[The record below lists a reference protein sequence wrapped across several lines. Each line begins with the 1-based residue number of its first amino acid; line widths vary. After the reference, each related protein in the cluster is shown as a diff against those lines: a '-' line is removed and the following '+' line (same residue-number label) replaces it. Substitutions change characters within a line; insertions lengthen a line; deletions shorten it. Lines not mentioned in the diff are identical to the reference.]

1 MINFTKKPL
10 FLAPMAGFSDL
21 PFRNLVKKFGVDVTI
36 SEMISSN
43 ALVFESSKT
52 LNMLQKAE
60 LEHPYIVQIA
70 GGDKQVLKK
79 AVQMLNAMDF
89 VDGIDFNCGCPVNK
103 VVKQCAG
110 SALLENLELFK
121 SLVSIIKDT
130 NKKSLTSVK
139 FRLGFNEKYPE
150 KMATICEELEV
161 DFISIHG
168 RTRKQLYSGK
178 ADYEA
183 IARAKKAVKIPVIAN
198 GDIDAHNAKE
208 VYEITAC
215 DGLMIGRA
223 SIGKPWIFY
232 EIKNAKSIDTA
243 LKKEIIL
250 THFEE
255 MIKHYKEKAVSI
267 FRKHL
272 HEYSKG
278 LKEASSFRTAINSIK
293 DEATMRKN
301 IEEFFTQ
308 NSSNF

>member
-1 MINFTKKPL
+1 MIDFSQKPL

-21 PFRNLVKKFGVDVTI
+21 PFRNVVKKFGADVTL

-43 ALVFESSKT
+43 ALVYENSKT
-52 LNMLQKAE
+52 LRMLERAD
-60 LEHPYIVQIA
+60 LEKPYIVQIA
-70 GGDKQVLKK
+70 GSNKEIIKK
-79 AVQMLNAMDF
+79 AVQILNEINF
-89 VDGIDFNCGCPVNK
+89 IDGIDFNCGCPVNK

-121 SLVSIIKDT
+121 TLVGVIKEN
-130 NKKSLTSVK
+130 NKKNLTSVK

-150 KMATICEELEV
+150 KIAQICQSLGV

-178 ADYEA
+178 ADYES
-183 IARAKKAVKIPVIAN
+183 IAKAKASVKIPVIAN
-198 GDIDAHNAKE
+198 GDINAQNASE
-208 VYEITAC
+208 VYNITKC

-223 SIGKPWIFY
+223 SIGNPWIFY
-232 EIKNAKSIDTA
+232 EIKHNKKVNEH

-250 THFEE
+250 THFDE
-255 MIKHYKEKAVSI
+255 MIKHYKTQGTSL

-278 LKEASSFRTAINSIK
+278 YKDASAFRDEINHINDIEK
-293 DEATMRKN
+293 MREL
-301 IEEFFTQ
+301 IQLFF
-308 NSSNF
+308 